1 MEFNRR
7 SAAALALAC
16 VLAGPGTNVSAAG
29 PTQSTPRSVS
39 EIRCDTGNVVVRS
52 PVRADARIAC
62 TGSRAAIVFLAS
74 HGLDVESLITIE
86 IVDTLPEV
94 MEPAAVGCYLDTEK
108 RVMILGY
115 AEFKRRKTWL
125 GLPANRSLYRSLVA
139 HEVAHSIAACN
150 FKPAQPVI
158 AAHEYVA
165 YVTTF
170 ATMVPTQRDLVLAR
184 YPGDGFDS
192 EEEMSTT
199 IYLFDPTRFGVES
212 YRHFL
217 KPANGRDYLRSVL
230 AGRVLLE

>member
-1 MEFNRR
+1 LEFNRF

-16 VLAGPGTNVSAAG
+16 VLAGAGTDVSAAD
-29 PTQSTPRSVS
+29 PNASAPRSVS

-62 TGSRAAIVFLAS
+62 AGSRAAIVFMAS
-74 HGLDVESLITIE
+74 HGLDVESPITIE

-94 MEPAAVGCYLDTEK
+94 AGPSAVGCYLDTEK
-108 RVMILGY
+108 RVMVLDY
-115 AEFKRRKTWL
+115 AEFKRRKTWF
-125 GLPANRSLYRSLVA
+125 GLPVNRSLYRSLVA

-150 FKPAQPVI
+150 FREARPVI
-158 AAHEYVA
+158 AAQEYVA

-170 ATMVPTQRDLVLAR
+170 ATMLPTQREFVLAQ

-199 IYLFDPTRFGVES
+199 IYLLDPTRFGVES

-217 KPANGRDYLRSVL
+217 RPANGRDYLRSVL
-230 AGRVLLE
+230 AGRVLLD